1 MQNGKRR
8 LNFSLSP
15 VTGKGWGWGEGE
27 GDENSSE
34 LDHGTINR
42 ITKWISDPITLFPS
56 PLTGEDKG
64 GGESRIDPPLQHLSA
79 TDRKRGE
86 GGFEE
91 VGREGNVSNGPSFE
105 IQLKTP
111 PASNGTK

>member
-15 VTGKGWGWGEGE
+15 VTGKGWGEGE

-42 ITKWISDPITLFPS
+42 ITKCVCDCC
-56 PLTGEDKG
+56 
-64 GGESRIDPPLQHLSA
+64 
-79 TDRKRGE
+79 
-86 GGFEE
+86 
-91 VGREGNVSNGPSFE
+91 
-105 IQLKTP
+105 
-111 PASNGTK
+111 

>member
-1 MQNGKRR
+1 MQNGKGH
-8 LNFSLSP
+8 LDFSLSP

>member
-1 MQNGKRR
+1 MQNVKRR

-15 VTGKGWGWGEGE
+15 VTGKGWGEGE

-56 PLTGEDKG
+56 PSTGEPQSTSSPLTGEDKC
-64 GGESRIDPPLQHLSA
+64 GGESRIDPPLQYLPA
-79 TDRKRGE
+79 ADRKGGE

-91 VGREGNVSNGPSFE
+91 RAML
-105 IQLKTP
+105 Q
-111 PASNGTK
+111 